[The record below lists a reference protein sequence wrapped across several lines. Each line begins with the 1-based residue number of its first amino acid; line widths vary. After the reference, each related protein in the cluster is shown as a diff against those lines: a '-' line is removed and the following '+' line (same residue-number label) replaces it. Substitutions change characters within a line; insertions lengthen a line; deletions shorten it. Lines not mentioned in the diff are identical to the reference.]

1 MIYADVDVRG
11 GALKERE
18 IESVFKMEIKGEDV
32 KLKVSLLSIENMR
45 SCRGCYFDS
54 GNSCSDWASILGA
67 CSAFLRSDRRSIIFE
82 RIK

>member
-18 IESVFKMEIKGEDV
+18 IGSVFKMEIKNEDI
-32 KLKVSLLSIENMR
+32 KLKVSLLSAENIR
-45 SCRGCYFDS
+45 SCRGCYFDL

-67 CSAFLRSDRRSIIFE
+67 CSAFLRSDRRSVIFE